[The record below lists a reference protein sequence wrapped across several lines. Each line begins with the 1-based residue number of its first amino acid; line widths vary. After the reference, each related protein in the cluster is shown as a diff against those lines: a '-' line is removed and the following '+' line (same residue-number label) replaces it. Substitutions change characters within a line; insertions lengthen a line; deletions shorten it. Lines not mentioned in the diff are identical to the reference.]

1 MKRDRE
7 SGGVNIRQAGR
18 SWSRRVLGLAA
29 CALLAGCGLA
39 PEAGVQRVAEAVTP
53 AGKVTLPHQWND
65 PRQVAGLR
73 VTVPFDAADTDDA
86 FGVAF
91 GRTTVTFRASVN
103 GTAVHESGD
112 SSSPNINE
120 TSYRSRPSF
129 RIPAHLLRPG
139 TNELQLELALPAGT
153 HYAMLGRIYVGDD
166 EAIDRL
172 QWQRLL
178 AFQVGP
184 LAIGVVLFAV
194 GLVALGLWRGRRDS
208 ELFLL
213 LAAGALLWALQIF
226 MLQWPTRLLPRPHWG
241 VFVNSV
247 YVWFPALIGVFFLR
261 FAFRRSRGFE
271 MAAVVLAAVAA
282 PLYYASFAAGVVYEY
297 FIALRLGVLAFIS
310 FALLALLRYALQLR
324 TATGYILFGMGAL
337 CVAVAVRDFV
347 VSLSPG
353 IDDSIVLNPYSGVA
367 LLLFAGWMLLERYH
381 KAYAD
386 FEMLNRDLEHRVE
399 AANLELHR
407 RLEQVEA
414 ARASAEQANVAKSRF
429 FAAASHD
436 LRQPLHSLGLFASA
450 LRETVGPGEGRDLV
464 RRIGDSIGALDRL
477 FDELLDVSRLDAGTV
492 EVRPRNYELQQLFDR
507 LAEEYF
513 AEAEAKALRLRF
525 HPTRLAVYAD
535 PLLLARVLANL
546 VSNAIRY
553 TRHGGVLVGA
563 RRRGDRVLLQVWDT
577 GIGIAPDQRE
587 LIFDE
592 FYQVGNPGRDRRRG
606 LGLGLAIVRRLT
618 TLMGQP
624 LTLRSETGRGT
635 CFCLALPLAQGPVET
650 VTPDDAGAPPRD
662 FVGRRAL
669 VVDDDTDIC
678 EATVRLLTRWG
689 FEARAAHGDQAAS
702 ALLVGG
708 FVPEVILADLRLGEA
723 MDGIDVVEAL
733 RRQCGRPVPALLI
746 SGDTGARELAR
757 VKESGLLLL
766 TKPVAPARLRS
777 ALHAL
782 LVAPG

>member
-1 MKRDRE
+1 MTE
-7 SGGVNIRQAGR
+7 VGTAGGTLV
-18 SWSRRVLGLAA
+18 
-29 CALLAGCGLA
+29 
-39 PEAGVQRVAEAVTP
+39 
-53 AGKVTLPHQWND
+53 LPHQWQD
-65 PRQVAGLR
+65 PRQVPGLLLS
-73 VTVPFDAADTDDA
+73 VPFQVADTGDA

-91 GRTTVTFRASVN
+91 GRTTVVFKASVN
-103 GTAVHESGD
+103 GIAVHESGD
-112 SSSPNINE
+112 SSTPNINL

-129 RIPAHLLRPG
+129 RIPAHRLRPG
-139 TNELQLELALPAGT
+139 TNELQLELELPAGT
-153 HYAMLGRIYVGDD
+153 HAAVLGRIYVGDD

-172 QWQRLL
+172 QLRRLL

-208 ELFLL
+208 ELFML

-226 MLQWPTRLLPRPHWG
+226 MLQWPTRSLPSPHWN
-241 VFVNSV
+241 VFVNSL

-261 FAFRRSRGFE
+261 FAFRRSRRIE
-271 MAAVVLAAVAA
+271 IAAIVLAAVVA
-282 PLYYASFAAGVVYEY
+282 PLLYAGYAAGVVYEL
-297 FIALRLGVLAFIS
+297 FIVVRLGVLAFIGL
-310 FALLALLRYALQLR
+310 ALLALLRYAAQLR
-324 TATGYILFGMGAL
+324 TATGYVLFGMGAL

-414 ARASAEQANVAKSRF
+414 ARASAEQANIAKSRF

-492 EVRPRNYELQQLFDR
+492 EVRPRNFELQPLFDR
-507 LAEEYF
+507 LAVEYF
-513 AEAEAKALRLRF
+513 AEAETRELRLRF
-525 HPTRLAVYAD
+525 HPTRLAVHAD

-553 TRHGGVLVGA
+553 TRRGGVLVGA
-563 RRRGDRVLLQVWDT
+563 RRCGDRVLLQVWDT

-618 TLMGQP
+618 RLMGQP
-624 LTLRSETGRGT
+624 LALCSEPGRGS
-635 CFCLALPLAQGPVET
+635 CFTLVLSPARGPVEPLT
-650 VTPDDAGAPPRD
+650 ADEAASPARD
-662 FVGRRAL
+662 FAGHRAL
-669 VVDDDTDIC
+669 VVDDDADIC

-689 FEARAAHGDQAAS
+689 FEARAAHGDQAARE
-702 ALLVGG
+702 LLAAG
-708 FVPEVILADLRLGEA
+708 FEPQVILADLRLGEA
-723 MDGIDVVEAL
+723 VDGIDVVEAL

-782 LVAPG
+782 LVAPA